1 MTYLGPLTN
10 RVPWTTKDT
19 PGTLANLWL
28 QQKGLKG
35 RLLLLLFR
43 LSSGRSSQELALQA
57 SKARSESSGS
67 YKRLTSL
74 YDSLQ
79 GSQGIVGGRMD
90 PLSNRRSSL
99 RSPCIESTE
108 GKRCVKRHKQH
119 VCNNNNGYDNPK
131 ILPKH
136 NKSPISPQRSITYD
150 QLINRDSCF

>member
-57 SKARSESSGS
+57 SKAGSESF
-67 YKRLTSL
+67 RVVQTTN
-74 YDSLQ
+74 
-79 GSQGIVGGRMD
+79 VA
-90 PLSNRRSSL
+90 
-99 RSPCIESTE
+99 
-108 GKRCVKRHKQH
+108 V
-119 VCNNNNGYDNPK
+119 
-131 ILPKH
+131 
-136 NKSPISPQRSITYD
+136 
-150 QLINRDSCF
+150 